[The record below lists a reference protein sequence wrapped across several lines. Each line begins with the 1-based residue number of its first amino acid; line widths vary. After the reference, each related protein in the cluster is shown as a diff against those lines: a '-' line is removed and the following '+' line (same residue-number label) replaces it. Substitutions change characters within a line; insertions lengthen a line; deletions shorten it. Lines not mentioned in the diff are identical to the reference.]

1 MNKILIYLNTSVL
14 TGVWTNA
21 YLSYTNMNKQDDL
34 RNNIKEILKELK
46 SN

>member
-21 YLSYTNMNKQDDL
+21 YLSYKNLTNQQ
-34 RNNIKEILKELK
+34 ELK
-46 SN
+46 NLLLDNDNNQL